1 MEECHF
7 RSKRKFL
14 KKTNIRLVATNN
26 IIFPLWHVFSGRAP
40 SKGSN
45 NRDVSR
51 ATSTWTMEMG
61 MAILQAIKQT
71 QDH

>member
-1 MEECHF
+1 MC
-7 RSKRKFL
+7 
-14 KKTNIRLVATNN
+14 LVGGALAKAAT
-26 IIFPLWHVFSGRAP
+26 
-40 SKGSN
+40 
-45 NRDVSR
+45 R